1 MSVPDSAPL
10 DEISSLY
17 SIRHKNMFI
26 RTLPFLV
33 MALVAE
39 SSLALPPG
47 PASARDTILSIVLLA
62 ATGACFMLPYDVL
75 PPWLNISIPLCYVA
89 STLAM
94 ILAAGGSSAGVGLV
108 VLLPILWSA
117 LNLRP
122 WQTYTVV
129 LAVAVIEWVTTYVP
143 LDLSDSIRLRRE
155 VAWIAIGGLV
165 AYAIHDIR
173 SRIEN
178 VSEQRA
184 LTNIDM
190 AETIDEL
197 NERNRAASILSNLVE
212 SLNFCDVLDEAYSV
226 FDDAAREIFATAGS
240 ISILNPS
247 GDQLEQKCS
256 WRDFDGVETHFSSN
270 QCRALQ
276 SGRHYESN
284 LDNPP
289 CAHLRNNS
297 LTHVLCQPLLIQ
309 KEIIGVLTV
318 SLTEDGE
325 LSPLAD
331 RFRQYAMLLGDQISI
346 WMANFTLRESLQNLS
361 IRDPLTN
368 LFNRRFMVETLTRE
382 MSITTRSH
390 DQTSIIQMD
399 VDHFKQFNDSYGHE
413 VGDSV
418 LRAVAD
424 VMLNLFRD
432 SDVPCRSGGE
442 EFTLIL
448 PRCSWDIANV
458 RAIELQSRV
467 SEMDIAMPNNQTP
480 PRPPT
485 LSIGIATSPEHGTT
499 GEELMRAADKA
510 LYAAKAGGRNQIVR
524 AEESVDDGRAETT
537 SNQNGRVID
546 SSSSDLV
553 S

>member
-17 SIRHKNMFI
+17 FIRHKNMFI

-39 SSLALPPG
+39 ISLALPPG
-47 PASARDTILSIVLLA
+47 PVSARDTILSIVLLA
-62 ATGACFMLPYDVL
+62 ASGACFLLPYDVL
-75 PPWLNISIPLCYVA
+75 PPWLDISIPLCYVA
-89 STLAM
+89 SALAM

-122 WQTYTVV
+122 WQTYVVV
-129 LAVAVIEWVTTYVP
+129 LAVASIEWVTTYVP

-155 VAWIAIGGLV
+155 VAWVAIGGLV
-165 AYAIHDIR
+165 GYAIHDIR

-178 VSEQRA
+178 VSKERA
-184 LTNIDM
+184 LTNIEM
-190 AETIDEL
+190 AETISEL
-197 NERNRAASILSNLVE
+197 NERNRASSILSTLVE
-212 SLNFCDVLDEAYSV
+212 SLNFCDVLEEAYSV
-226 FDDAAREIFATAGS
+226 FDDAAHDIFATAGS

-247 GDQLEQKCS
+247 GDQLELKSS
-256 WRDFDGVETHFSSN
+256 WRDFHTDEPHFPSN
-270 QCRALQ
+270 HCRALQ
-276 SGRHYESN
+276 SGRPYESD
-284 LDNPP
+284 LENPP
-289 CAHLRNNS
+289 CAHLRNSS
-297 LTHVLCQPLLIQ
+297 LTYVLCQPLLIQ
-309 KEIIGVLTV
+309 QEIIGVVTV
-318 SLTEDGE
+318 SLSEAGE

-331 RFRQYAMLLGDQISI
+331 RIRQYAMLLSDQISI
-346 WMANFTLRESLQNLS
+346 WMANFKLRESLQNLS

-418 LRAVAD
+418 LKAVAE

-448 PRCSWDIANV
+448 PRCSWEIANV

-467 SEMDIAMPNNQTP
+467 SEIEIPMPNNQTP

-485 LSIGIATSPEHGTT
+485 LSIGIATSPEHGVT
-499 GEELMRAADKA
+499 GDELLRGADQA
-510 LYAAKAGGRNQIVR
+510 LYAAKAGGRDQIVK
-524 AEESVDDGRAETT
+524 AKEINHDGRSESSASDDDRT
-537 SNQNGRVID
+537 ID
-546 SSSSDLV
+546 APSDLV